1 MRTPGMHDGTPHACT
16 TKWTP
21 PMQTLAPDPARD
33 GGSITLLNSL
43 PLDVGG
49 WVWDLQADEP
59 PIDHLEVHKTGPQLV
74 IITIYGHMC
83 YRSFRSPQNRS
94 HA

>member
-1 MRTPGMHDGTPHACT
+1 MDICAIMRTPGMHDGTPHACT

-59 PIDHLEVHKTGPQLV
+59 PIDHLEVHKTGLMPK
-74 IITIYGHMC
+74 IEHICPYKAINT
-83 YRSFRSPQNRS
+83 
-94 HA
+94 